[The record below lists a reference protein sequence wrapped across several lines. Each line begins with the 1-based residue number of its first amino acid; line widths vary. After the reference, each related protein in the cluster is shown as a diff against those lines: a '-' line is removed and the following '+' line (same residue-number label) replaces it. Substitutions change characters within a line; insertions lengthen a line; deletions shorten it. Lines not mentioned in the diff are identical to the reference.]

1 MEDQVNRVHKV
12 PLVWLASLGLKD
24 HPVFQEML
32 VLLVDL
38 AIKDLLDA
46 TEKMVLMETQDPLVL
61 QAIVESLVKMA
72 FLVFPDQW
80 EKRVRQGAQD
90 LQDYLVTK
98 DLQENKEILDFLD
111 LKVQEVGQVLQV
123 LSVH

>member
-1 MEDQVNRVHKV
+1 
-12 PLVWLASLGLKD
+12 
-24 HPVFQEML
+24 
-32 VLLVDL
+32 
-38 AIKDLLDA
+38 
-46 TEKMVLMETQDPLVL
+46 VLMETQDPLVL

-72 FLVFPDQW
+72 FLVFQDQW

-98 DLQENKEILDFLD
+98 DLQENKEMLDFLD